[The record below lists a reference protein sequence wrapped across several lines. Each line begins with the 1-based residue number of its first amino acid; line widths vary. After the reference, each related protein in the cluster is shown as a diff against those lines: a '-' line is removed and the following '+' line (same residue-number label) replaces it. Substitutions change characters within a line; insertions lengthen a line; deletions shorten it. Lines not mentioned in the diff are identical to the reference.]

1 MKPAQFRRQS
11 LALFFIV
18 TLIPA
23 LVVAAIWYVNVQAGD
38 GDPQV
43 LDFQTYVL
51 PVIVLGILPALVL
64 SFAFAELLARPVRR
78 IHDAARDLAAGNFS
92 SHFEVQGAGEFRE
105 IGQALD
111 HVSRQMKQ
119 VLSEA
124 ASETSLIEAER
135 NKLRGVLNSMT
146 DGVFALDNGGRIIL
160 FNKAASELTG
170 RTIESVAGQ
179 LAEKVMPFRQHGELV
194 MTRWLAAQTADAQQ
208 VSHWSNLELYRAD
221 GTSLFVNVQAVVL
234 PADPN
239 GIRAL
244 VTFHD
249 LTANQQLEQMKVDFV
264 ALAAHELRTPLTEIR
279 GYLDILQH
287 EAKGL
292 NKENRAFLDRSMET
306 ASQLT
311 NLVNN
316 LLNVSRIEHGEVNFS
331 PQPLDYVQF
340 IDELS
345 KNLKVRAKEQGRQLK
360 ISLPV
365 ELPTLGADAS
375 ALREVIMNL
384 VDNAIKYTESGK
396 GRITLAIKLHRNQI
410 ETSITDNGPGIS
422 TSDQTRLFTK
432 FFRVDEMRNHVRGT
446 GLGLYICKAIIEAH
460 GGHIWV
466 ESEEGKGST
475 FIFRLPIR
483 PVADNT
489 AKPDNNTDKITRG
502 THGWIKKHS
511 VR

>member
-23 LVVAAIWYVNVQAGD
+23 LVVAAIWYVNVQTGD
-38 GDPQV
+38 GGPQV
-43 LDFQTYVL
+43 LDFETYVL
-51 PVIVLGILPALVL
+51 PVIVLGILPAMAL

-78 IHDAARDLAAGNFS
+78 IHEAARDLADGNFS
-92 SHFEVQGAGEFRE
+92 SHFEVKGAGEFRD

-111 HVSRQMKQ
+111 RVASQMKQ

-124 ASETSLIEAER
+124 SSETALIEAER

-160 FNKAASELTG
+160 FNKAASQLTG

-194 MTRWLAAQTADAQQ
+194 MTRWLASQSNDDQQ
-208 VSHWSNLELYRAD
+208 VSHWPNLELYRAD
-221 GTSLFVNVQAVVL
+221 GASLFVNVQAVVL

-249 LTANQQLEQMKVDFV
+249 ITATQQLEQMKVDFV

-292 NKENRAFLDRSMET
+292 TKDNRKFLDRSMET
-306 ASQLT
+306 AGQLT
-311 NLVNN
+311 SLVNN

-331 PQPLDYVQF
+331 PQPLNYIEFVED
-340 IDELS
+340 LA
-345 KNLKVRAKEQGRQLK
+345 KGLALRAKEQDRKLEL
-360 ISLPV
+360 SLPV
-365 ELPTLGADAS
+365 ELPVIGADAS

-384 VDNAIKYTESGK
+384 VDNAMKYTENGK
-396 GRITLAIKLHRNQI
+396 GRVTISVKRHRDQI

-422 TSDQTRLFTK
+422 TSDQTRLFSK
-432 FFRVDEMRNHVRGT
+432 FFRVDEMRNKVRGT
-446 GLGLYICKAIIEAH
+446 GLGLYICKAIVEAH

-466 ESEEGKGST
+466 ESEEGNGSS
-475 FIFRLPIR
+475 FIFRLPIK
-483 PVADNT
+483 PIAGN
-489 AKPDNNTDKITRG
+489 AKPEDNTDKITRG

-511 VR
+511 IR

>member
-1 MKPAQFRRQS
+1 MKSAQFRRQS

-23 LVVAAIWYVNVQAGD
+23 LVVAAIWYVNVQTGD
-38 GDPQV
+38 GSPQI

-51 PVIVLGILPALVL
+51 PVIVLGILPAMAL

-78 IHDAARDLAAGNFS
+78 IHEAARDLADGNFA
-92 SHFEVQGAGEFRE
+92 SHFDVNGAGEFRD

-111 HVSRQMKQ
+111 RVASQMRQA
-119 VLSEA
+119 LSEA
-124 ASETSLIEAER
+124 ASETALIEAER

-160 FNKAASELTG
+160 FNKAASQLTG

-194 MTRWLAAQTADAQQ
+194 MTRWLAAQSNDDEQL
-208 VSHWSNLELYRAD
+208 SYWPNLELYRGD
-221 GTSLFVNVQAVVL
+221 GASMFVNVQAVVL
-234 PADPN
+234 PKDPN

-249 LTANQQLEQMKVDFV
+249 ITATRQLEQMKVDFV

-292 NKENRAFLDRSMET
+292 TKDNREFLNRSMDT
-306 ASQLT
+306 AGRLT
-311 NLVNN
+311 DLVNN

-331 PQPLDYVQF
+331 PQPLNYLEF
-340 IDELS
+340 IEELAKS
-345 KNLKVRAKEQGRQLK
+345 LSLRAKEQDRQLTL
-360 ISLPV
+360 SLPV
-365 ELPTLGADAS
+365 ELPVIGADAS
-375 ALREVIMNL
+375 ALREVIVNL
-384 VDNAIKYTESGK
+384 VDNAIKYTRAGK
-396 GRITLAIKLHRNQI
+396 GRITVTVKRHRDQI
-410 ETSITDNGPGIS
+410 ETSVADNGPGIS

-446 GLGLYICKAIIEAH
+446 GLGLYICKAIVEAH

-466 ESEEGKGST
+466 ESEEGKGSA
-475 FIFRLPIR
+475 FIFRLPIK
-483 PVADNT
+483 PIADG
-489 AKPDNNTDKITRG
+489 AKPDDNTDKITRG

-511 VR
+511 IR